1 MIVKNFEFNKLNL
14 EKHKIFLFYGKN
26 EGFVNEFIEKYFT
39 KNINFETIKYNE
51 DEFLKNSQ
59 TILSEMMNKSFFENK
74 KIYIVSKVSDKII
87 NIIEEIN
94 SKKVDDVQIIL
105 KSGLLDKRSKLRSLF
120 EKSKFLVTV
129 PFYEDNTSNLS
140 PIIIKFLNENN
151 IKLSRES
158 INLLSSRVSGDREN
172 LKNELQK
179 IYYYS
184 ISKKNIEHEVVE
196 KLSNLAENYD
206 VGELVNNYLC
216 KNTKKVAKILNE
228 NNYSNEDCLLIL
240 RTLLNKSKRLMKILQ
255 NFDEGITID
264 GAISNIKP
272 PVFWKEKESVKT
284 QINLWELGDIKNKIY
299 QINELE
305 TKIKSNSNNSLN
317 LISDFIVNY

>member
-1 MIVKNFEFNKLNL
+1 MIVKNFEFNKVNL

-26 EGFVNEFIEKYFT
+26 EGLVNEFIEKYFT
-39 KNINFETIKYNE
+39 KNINYETIKYNE
-51 DEFLKNSQ
+51 DEFLNNNQK
-59 TILSEMMNKSFFENK
+59 ILSEMMNYSFFENK
-74 KIYIVSKVSDKII
+74 KIYIVSRVSDKII
-87 NIIEEIN
+87 KIIEDIN

-129 PFYEDNTSNLS
+129 PFYEDNTNNLS
-140 PIIIKFLNENN
+140 SIIIRFLNENN

-158 INLLSSRVSGDREN
+158 INLLSSRVSGDRKN

-184 ISKKNIEHEVVE
+184 ISNKNIEYEVVE

-206 VGELVNNYLC
+206 VGELVNNYLS
-216 KNTKKVAKILNE
+216 KNTRKVAKILNE

-264 GAISNIKP
+264 SAISNIKP
-272 PVFWKEKESVKT
+272 PIFWKEKESVKA
-284 QINLWELGDIKNKIY
+284 QINLWKLGDIKNKIY

-305 TKIKSNSNNSLN
+305 TKIKSNTNNSLN

>member
-1 MIVKNFEFNKLNL
+1 MIVKNFEFNKVNF

-26 EGFVNEFIEKYFT
+26 EGFVNEFVEKYFI
-39 KNINFETIKYNE
+39 KNINCETIKYNE
-51 DEFLKNSQ
+51 DEFLNNNQ
-59 TILSEMMNKSFFENK
+59 TILSEMMNYSFFENK
-74 KIYIVSKVSDKII
+74 KIYIVSRVSDKII
-87 NIIEEIN
+87 KIIEDIN

-105 KSGLLDKRSKLRSLF
+105 KSGLLDKRSKLRNLF

-129 PFYEDNTSNLS
+129 PFYEDNTNNLS
-140 PIIIKFLNENN
+140 PIIIKFLNKNN

-158 INLLSSRVSGDREN
+158 INLLSSRVSGDRKN

-184 ISKKNIEHEVVE
+184 ISNKNIEYDVVE

-206 VGELVNNYLC
+206 VGELVNNYLS
-216 KNTKKVAKILNE
+216 KNTRKVAKILNE

-240 RTLLNKSKRLMKILQ
+240 RTLLNKSKRLMKIIQ
-255 NFDEGITID
+255 NFDHGMTMD
-264 GAISNIKP
+264 SAISNIKP
-272 PVFWKEKESVKT
+272 PIFWKEKESLKT
-284 QINLWELGDIKNKIY
+284 QINLWKLRDIKNKIY